1 MADSAVSLDK
11 VKGFLYAQ
19 YNDEEKWALNVKLL
33 RAVGLFAGS
42 VVLMRNYV
50 FLFVDDLEIPFK
62 DSVFCLVF
70 SFSEEE
76 EDDFI
81 VFLRH
86 FSML

>member
-42 VVLMRNYV
+42 VVLMRNYG
-50 FLFVDDLEIPFK
+50 DLMAI
-62 DSVFCLVF
+62 
-70 SFSEEE
+70 
-76 EDDFI
+76 
-81 VFLRH
+81 
-86 FSML
+86 